1 MRNAGWKRLL
11 AMVLVLM
18 MTLSLMP
25 AAFADGDVACT
36 LTEGCTLAAGHE
48 GACVLQEKED
58 EGEEPSAA
66 VQAFL
71 DAVAAIVIPENP
83 EEMDE
88 DSVAALEKQLEVA
101 SDAYEALSEEELER
115 EDVLAACAVM
125 SAALDLLDGGIGQYE
140 AHDWDPTTDPNNVA
154 GTLVEE
160 KYYTSSFT
168 FNISTSTTAQLRA
181 MPILSD
187 GYYSYNAMAYCGATA
202 TSNNKSVID
211 VQNITIGTYSGG
223 DWDGADCLQIN
234 GELKGPGTA
243 TVTANYYYTFS
254 QSSDPFNNSQA
265 RWYYANHTFNIQV
278 NMDHTLSYDANG
290 GTGAPASQ
298 TKTVAAS
305 SYDFTVSSTEPTREN
320 HTFLGWAESADAQ
333 TAQYHANDK
342 VTVEGSKTLYAV
354 WEENTPP
361 SPSTAPTAP
370 SNKEVED
377 LLNANAVTVDC
388 VNADMSH
395 EDKTYGLID
404 GSFTVGNVEE
414 DATNGYTCTVT
425 IQAAKYVTAYNTDTG
440 VTHELDPENQ
450 TSKTVTLEYDAD
462 SKTWTADSGAAPVTF
477 NVKCTTPPAPTG
489 KPDAPNGD
497 KLEETLTNE
506 VVVRCV
512 NDTATHDKVKTY
524 GLLTGSYDI
533 GAVTGDATSGYF
545 CEIRVYAD
553 PYVVAYN
560 KDVASGHVLY
570 AGELKSQVFQL
581 KYKANDSSW
590 YRPPADAPA
599 ATFTV
604 ECENEEIVPP
614 AKPTN
619 DKVKSLLG
627 ETAVTIDCVNANFS
641 HANETYG
648 LLDGSF
654 TVGDVEENVTDLFT
668 CTVTIQARP
677 YVEAYNND
685 VAPGHSLATDETP
698 SKTVTLEYDADEK
711 KWSVPANAVPVVFQ
725 VVCGASQPD
734 TDWSKLT
741 ITKTVSPTGTVM
753 PGDIVTHTI
762 TVTNNTGKPLSDIT
776 VSDAL
781 DSRLELI
788 SAIADQGSYD
798 FTNGSWSFP
807 TGVAPFTAGSSATLT
822 ITAKVKADATGT
834 INNTATITGAQDD
847 GNGLPQGSGGSSSV
861 SIKVG
866 TPAPMKKFTL
876 SYNANGGKGAPSS
889 QSVETT
895 ANSVV
900 MTVSSVK
907 PTRDGYHF
915 CGWALTPNG
924 HVSYRPGNEITLTGD
939 VTLYAVWATRT
950 GSPQTGDSSNIAL
963 WAAMAGMS
971 LAAGAVVL
979 LVLKKRK
986 AE

>member
-388 VNADMSH
+388 VNADADH
-395 EDKTYGLID
+395 
-404 GSFTVGNVEE
+404 
-414 DATNGYTCTVT
+414 
-425 IQAAKYVTAYNTDTG
+425 TD
-440 VTHELDPENQ
+440 
-450 TSKTVTLEYDAD
+450 
-462 SKTWTADSGAAPVTF
+462 
-477 NVKCTTPPAPTG
+477 
-489 KPDAPNGD
+489 
-497 KLEETLTNE
+497 
-506 VVVRCV
+506 R
-512 NDTATHDKVKTY
+512 TY
-524 GLLTGSYDI
+524 GLLADSYSI
-533 GAVTGDATSGYF
+533 GEVDAVSEVGYF
-545 CEIRVYAD
+545 CTITVSAA
-553 PYVVAYN
+553 PYVNKYN
-560 KDVASGHVLY
+560 SDVASGHSLVT
-570 AGELKSQVFQL
+570 GDPNSQKFTL

-698 SKTVTLEYDADEK
+698 SKTVTLTYDADEK

>member
-388 VNADMSH
+388 VNADADH
-395 EDKTYGLID
+395 
-404 GSFTVGNVEE
+404 
-414 DATNGYTCTVT
+414 
-425 IQAAKYVTAYNTDTG
+425 TD
-440 VTHELDPENQ
+440 
-450 TSKTVTLEYDAD
+450 
-462 SKTWTADSGAAPVTF
+462 
-477 NVKCTTPPAPTG
+477 
-489 KPDAPNGD
+489 
-497 KLEETLTNE
+497 
-506 VVVRCV
+506 R
-512 NDTATHDKVKTY
+512 TY
-524 GLLTGSYDI
+524 GLLADSYSI
-533 GAVTGDATSGYF
+533 GEVDAVSEVGYF
-545 CEIRVYAD
+545 CTITVSAA
-553 PYVVAYN
+553 PYVNKYN
-560 KDVASGHVLY
+560 SDVASGHSLVT
-570 AGELKSQVFQL
+570 GDPNSQKFTL
-581 KYKANDSSW
+581 KYKADDSSW

-619 DKVKSLLG
+619 DTVSGLLG

-698 SKTVTLEYDADEK
+698 SKTVTLTYDADEK

-900 MTVSSVK
+900 MTVSSAK

>member
-388 VNADMSH
+388 VNADADH
-395 EDKTYGLID
+395 
-404 GSFTVGNVEE
+404 
-414 DATNGYTCTVT
+414 
-425 IQAAKYVTAYNTDTG
+425 TD
-440 VTHELDPENQ
+440 
-450 TSKTVTLEYDAD
+450 
-462 SKTWTADSGAAPVTF
+462 
-477 NVKCTTPPAPTG
+477 
-489 KPDAPNGD
+489 
-497 KLEETLTNE
+497 
-506 VVVRCV
+506 R
-512 NDTATHDKVKTY
+512 TY
-524 GLLTGSYDI
+524 GLLADSYSI
-533 GAVTGDATSGYF
+533 GEVDAVSEVGYF
-545 CEIRVYAD
+545 CTITVSAA
-553 PYVVAYN
+553 PYVNKYN
-560 KDVASGHVLY
+560 SDVASGHSLVT
-570 AGELKSQVFQL
+570 GDPNSQKFTL
-581 KYKANDSSW
+581 KYKADDSSW

-698 SKTVTLEYDADEK
+698 SKTVTLTYDADEK

-876 SYNANGGKGAPSS
+876 SYNANGGKGAPIS

>member
-388 VNADMSH
+388 VNADADH
-395 EDKTYGLID
+395 
-404 GSFTVGNVEE
+404 
-414 DATNGYTCTVT
+414 
-425 IQAAKYVTAYNTDTG
+425 TD
-440 VTHELDPENQ
+440 
-450 TSKTVTLEYDAD
+450 
-462 SKTWTADSGAAPVTF
+462 
-477 NVKCTTPPAPTG
+477 
-489 KPDAPNGD
+489 
-497 KLEETLTNE
+497 
-506 VVVRCV
+506 R
-512 NDTATHDKVKTY
+512 TY
-524 GLLTGSYDI
+524 GLLADSYSI
-533 GAVTGDATSGYF
+533 GEVDAVSEVGYF
-545 CEIRVYAD
+545 CTITVSAA
-553 PYVVAYN
+553 PYVNKYN
-560 KDVASGHVLY
+560 SDVASGHSLVT
-570 AGELKSQVFQL
+570 GDPNSQKFTL
-581 KYKANDSSW
+581 KYKADDSSW

-604 ECENEEIVPP
+604 ECENEEIVPT

-619 DKVKSLLG
+619 DKVISLLG
-627 ETAVTIDCVNANFS
+627 ETAVSIDCVNAIFS

-698 SKTVTLEYDADEK
+698 SKTVTLTYDADEK

>member
-1 MRNAGWKRLL
+1 M
-11 AMVLVLM
+11 
-18 MTLSLMP
+18 
-25 AAFADGDVACT
+25 
-36 LTEGCTLAAGHE
+36 
-48 GACVLQEKED
+48 
-58 EGEEPSAA
+58 
-66 VQAFL
+66 
-71 DAVAAIVIPENP
+71 
-83 EEMDE
+83 
-88 DSVAALEKQLEVA
+88 
-101 SDAYEALSEEELER
+101 
-115 EDVLAACAVM
+115 
-125 SAALDLLDGGIGQYE
+125 
-140 AHDWDPTTDPNNVA
+140 
-154 GTLVEE
+154 
-160 KYYTSSFT
+160 
-168 FNISTSTTAQLRA
+168 
-181 MPILSD
+181 
-187 GYYSYNAMAYCGATA
+187 
-202 TSNNKSVID
+202 
-211 VQNITIGTYSGG
+211 
-223 DWDGADCLQIN
+223 
-234 GELKGPGTA
+234 
-243 TVTANYYYTFS
+243 
-254 QSSDPFNNSQA
+254 
-265 RWYYANHTFNIQV
+265 
-278 NMDHTLSYDANG
+278 
-290 GTGAPASQ
+290 
-298 TKTVAAS
+298 
-305 SYDFTVSSTEPTREN
+305 
-320 HTFLGWAESADAQ
+320 
-333 TAQYHANDK
+333 
-342 VTVEGSKTLYAV
+342 
-354 WEENTPP
+354 
-361 SPSTAPTAP
+361 
-370 SNKEVED
+370 
-377 LLNANAVTVDC
+377 
-388 VNADMSH
+388 
-395 EDKTYGLID
+395 
-404 GSFTVGNVEE
+404 
-414 DATNGYTCTVT
+414 
-425 IQAAKYVTAYNTDTG
+425 
-440 VTHELDPENQ
+440 
-450 TSKTVTLEYDAD
+450 
-462 SKTWTADSGAAPVTF
+462 
-477 NVKCTTPPAPTG
+477 
-489 KPDAPNGD
+489 
-497 KLEETLTNE
+497 
-506 VVVRCV
+506 
-512 NDTATHDKVKTY
+512 
-524 GLLTGSYDI
+524 
-533 GAVTGDATSGYF
+533 
-545 CEIRVYAD
+545 
-553 PYVVAYN
+553 
-560 KDVASGHVLY
+560 
-570 AGELKSQVFQL
+570 
-581 KYKANDSSW
+581 
-590 YRPPADAPA
+590 
-599 ATFTV
+599 

-698 SKTVTLEYDADEK
+698 SKTVTLTYDADEK

-950 GSPQTGDSSNIAL
+950 GSPQTGDSGNIAL